1 MPKARTDPGKEAE
14 VLRLYEEGFSLG
26 AIERSTGI
34 SKSTVRKILKR
45 AQSKDTAKD
54 TGENPPRGSSR
65 APASSKG
72 VRSKDTAKD
81 TAKDTHPPGESPTD
95 ALSMITKER
104 SARALLDLLDLA
116 KDGYREAHAATTKTK
131 DGREVPISQSD
142 RTWAE
147 VQYLKLYK
155 DGIKLLIE
163 CTGLD
168 KEALESLPSSPVDD
182 WTAEM
187 LDSLREDA

>member
-65 APASSKG
+65 APASSRG
-72 VRSKDTAKD
+72 VRSKD
-81 TAKDTHPPGESPTD
+81 TAKDTHPPGESLTD

-104 SARALLDLLDLA
+104 SARALLDLLELA

-187 LDSLREDA
+187 LDSLREGA